1 MLISFK
7 KTFPKIARIMFDQVS
22 GYPVAHSNGHLELI
36 TGRKIKLCVD
46 RASDCKGF

>member
-22 GYPVAHSNGHLELI
+22 GYPVAHSNGHLKLV

-46 RASDCKGF
+46 TASDCKGF